1 MSLLVYA
8 QPGFNSETGAYRVT
22 ILQDPRSHKIQSQPA
37 IFKAQSILSQSFCVR
52 LHDLH
57 KRIQTFEGC
66 ILNVWKCIYIMKQ
79 FKCGLIFPYLL
90 SKGTG
95 DKGAL
100 QKELFKPELQNYGV
114 LSQCTIIHP
123 GRFRRT
129 CGNSFIYFLF
139 VVVFLSLLSL
149 HKWVNRW

>member
-1 MSLLVYA
+1 
-8 QPGFNSETGAYRVT
+8 
-22 ILQDPRSHKIQSQPA
+22 
-37 IFKAQSILSQSFCVR
+37 
-52 LHDLH
+52 
-57 KRIQTFEGC
+57 
-66 ILNVWKCIYIMKQ
+66 MKQ

-90 SKGTG
+90 AKGTG

-139 VVVFLSLLSL
+139 VVVFLFLLSL
-149 HKWVNRW
+149 HKWVNR

>member
-1 MSLLVYA
+1 
-8 QPGFNSETGAYRVT
+8 
-22 ILQDPRSHKIQSQPA
+22 
-37 IFKAQSILSQSFCVR
+37 
-52 LHDLH
+52 
-57 KRIQTFEGC
+57 
-66 ILNVWKCIYIMKQ
+66 MKQ

-139 VVVFLSLLSL
+139 VVVFLSLLRGSGWGYL
-149 HKWVNRW
+149 ENTKH

>member
-1 MSLLVYA
+1 MEMY
-8 QPGFNSETGAYRVT
+8 
-22 ILQDPRSHKIQSQPA
+22 
-37 IFKAQSILSQSFCVR
+37 
-52 LHDLH
+52 
-57 KRIQTFEGC
+57 
-66 ILNVWKCIYIMKQ
+66 IYIMKQ

-123 GRFRRT
+123 TMVGFEELVET
-129 CGNSFIYFLF
+129 HLSIFCLLLF
-139 VVVFLSLLSL
+139 FCLY
-149 HKWVNRW
+149 